1 MATYN
6 FTVVNNSL
14 RVELVITGGDF
25 EPRIDTFKSPS
36 FTLAT
41 DRIKF
46 YENGIYKMALSFN
59 EFGTIDGVSPTDL
72 EDALDLLD
80 AATANFNWGGAAP
93 YKSYVA
99 LLSQSGTSDPTATVL
114 SNNLGGD
121 VVWTRSGVGN
131 YVGTL
136 TGVFTADKTGLTGAF
151 NNNADDQTIP
161 YVWSFLRGDVDT
173 VLLNTSDGAGN
184 YFDSGL
190 NQNLIEIRV
199 YQ

>member
-6 FTVVNNSL
+6 FTVANNSL

-80 AATANFNWGGAAP
+80 ATTANFNGGGAAP
-93 YKSYVA
+93 YLVYTA
-99 LLSQSGTSDPTATVL
+99 ILNQSGTTAPIATILENTTGETPTYGYNNVGEFQINSPGSKYDPDKIRVVL
-114 SNNLGGD
+114 SMPDNN
-121 VVWTRSGVGN
+121 TQISYGVPEG
-131 YVGTL
+131 
-136 TGVFTADKTGLTGAF
+136 
-151 NNNADDQTIP
+151 
-161 YVWSFLRGDVDT
+161 
-173 VLLNTSDGAGN
+173 
-184 YFDSGL
+184 
-190 NQNLIEIRV
+190 NLIPLFSSSTNGIMVYATIKIEI
-199 YQ
+199 YP